1 MDEATRAAVTSAAVK
16 AAQAVGYVGAG
27 TVEFIA
33 DASQGLKPD
42 RIWFMEMNTR
52 LQVEHP
58 VTEMVT
64 GLDLVEWQLRVA
76 AGEPLPL
83 AQEEIGLMGHAVE
96 ARLYAENTAGG
107 QFLPSTGVLEHF
119 RLPDNIRAD
128 AGVEEGGEVTPF
140 YDPMIAKLIVHAPTR
155 EQALAELAEAC
166 DAVEVFPVKTNAGFL
181 ARCLEAPDFIAG
193 DVDTGFIERNLAEL
207 TAPAEPSS
215 AALSAAASAALIAG
229 EDGLHEEPPTPW
241 RALAGFRLNAPP
253 ATSVRL
259 FHQGKA
265 VMAEAIESAAPRS
278 VLLTEDGDI
287 VVFEAGDTFAF
298 AAHPPGADA
307 IDAASDGQV
316 RSPMPGKVT
325 QLSVKA
331 GDAVVKGQP
340 LVTLEAMKM
349 EHTLTA
355 PFAGIVMEVPVHLGT
370 QVSDGACLIVIAKE
384 A

>member
-1 MDEATRAAVTSAAVK
+1 
-16 AAQAVGYVGAG
+16 VGYVGAG

-83 AQEEIGLMGHAVE
+83 AQDEIGLMGHAVE

-107 QFLPSTGVLEHF
+107 QFLPSTGTLEHF
-119 RLPDNIRAD
+119 RLPSNIRAD

-140 YDPMIAKLIVHAPTR
+140 YDPMIAKLIVHAATR

-193 DVDTGFIERNLAEL
+193 DLDTGFIERNLAEL
-207 TAPAEPSS
+207 TAPAEPSP
-215 AALSAAASAALIAG
+215 AALSAAASAALIAD
-229 EDGLHEEPPTPW
+229 EDGLSEEAPTPW
-241 RALAGFRLNAPP
+241 RALVGFRVNAPP

-259 FHQGKA
+259 FHHGKA
-265 VMAEAIESAAPRS
+265 VMAEAIEGAAARS

-298 AAHPPGADA
+298 AAHPPAADGV
-307 IDAASDGQV
+307 DAASDGQV

-349 EHTLTA
+349 EHALAA
-355 PFAGIVMEVPVHLGT
+355 PFDGTVETLSVALGD
-370 QVSDGACLIVIAKE
+370 QVSEGATLIKLVA
-384 A
+384 ADAPA